1 VYLQLVEKAIISDS
15 VYLQLVE
22 KAIISDSICSFGAS
36 KFRLSEFIM
45 IEEFDIVSC

>member
-36 KFRLSEFIM
+36 KFRLSEFNGPLL
-45 IEEFDIVSC
+45 